1 MAGKPSEPSPVRRPQ
16 NGGGGEKGEQEHAC
30 ERCGPVVITR
40 LSKDDGRRLILY
52 SRAEG
57 PR

>member
-1 MAGKPSEPSPVRRPQ
+1 MAGKPSEPSPVRTPQ
-16 NGGGGEKGEQEHAC
+16 SEGGGGKGEQVPAS

-40 LSKDDGRRLILY
+40 LSKDDGRRLIFY